1 MNHFFVLLRLVVCLN
16 YARQGFKYKSG
27 RQEKIRQRTAARVA
41 ALNKEEQDVRQAV
54 EDVSRAVEREKV
66 VQEETADV
74 GLPREFERLEAVFFR
89 LHCERL
95 VVIFLF
101 FVYCLYHAYTTK

>member
-1 MNHFFVLLRLVVCLN
+1 MPKLRETRLQIQERT
-16 YARQGFKYKSG
+16 AR
-27 RQEKIRQRTAARVA
+27 EIRQRTAARVA
-41 ALNKEEQDVRQAV
+41 ALNKEAQDVRLAV

-74 GLPREFERLEAVFFR
+74 GLPRECERLEAVFFR

-101 FVYCLYHAYTTK
+101 FVYCLYHAYKTE

>member
-1 MNHFFVLLRLVVCLN
+1 MPKLRETRLQIQERT
-16 YARQGFKYKSG
+16 AR
-27 RQEKIRQRTAARVA
+27 EIRQRTAARIA
-41 ALNKEEQDVRQAV
+41 ALYKEEEDVRQAV

-66 VQEETADV
+66 VQEETADA
-74 GLPREFERLEAVFFR
+74 GLPMESERLRRLEAVCFR